1 MKQES
6 TNKVYEVIG
15 KTLVK
20 LQILETQIKLFISF
34 LKPEIKLKYKIGNL
48 EHKRILDNSDDS
60 RKTLGALM
68 YILKNELTFF
78 KNEDFEKLLKMR
90 NIFVHSFQSEYL
102 NNGKIDSSET
112 NNFILTL
119 NKLAENF
126 VKVFIGLNTLSVKLR
141 AQKKFTKNDY
151 SKIEFYDLE
160 KDEEYFLEFLIQ
172 HIK

>member
-68 YILKNELTFF
+68 YILKNELTFSG
-78 KNEDFEKLLKMR
+78 NL
-90 NIFVHSFQSEYL
+90 
-102 NNGKIDSSET
+102 G
-112 NNFILTL
+112 
-119 NKLAENF
+119 
-126 VKVFIGLNTLSVKLR
+126 
-141 AQKKFTKNDY
+141 
-151 SKIEFYDLE
+151 
-160 KDEEYFLEFLIQ
+160 
-172 HIK
+172 